1 MPIARGF
8 DISSQMPIEMRSNS
22 ALFFSGYLLHS
33 SKKNFSD
40 SYRPALTLHYCTS
53 STLLSW
59 QGEKNYRGIVQVKGT
74 DPYISEGYIKP
85 NLWVKKE

>member
-1 MPIARGF
+1 MYYVR
-8 DISSQMPIEMRSNS
+8 NS
-22 ALFFSGYLLHS
+22 AGGAMAIKPINKSNNKKKKSPLMKLKER
-33 SKKNFSD
+33 KKNFSD

-74 DPYISEGYIKP
+74 DPYIFQKDIQ
-85 NLWVKKE
+85 NLIYG